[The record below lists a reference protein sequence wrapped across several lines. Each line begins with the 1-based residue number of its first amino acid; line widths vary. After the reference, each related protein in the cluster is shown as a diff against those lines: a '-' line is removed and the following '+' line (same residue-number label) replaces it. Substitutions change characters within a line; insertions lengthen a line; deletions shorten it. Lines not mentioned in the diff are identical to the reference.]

1 MLLAKSEKN
10 KHHLRV
16 YRTLNFH
23 HWNCTKKPQSF
34 DDGTME
40 CKVIIIIIIIII
52 IMLDTKNKTTIQNNK
67 IKIQS
72 HINIL

>member
-1 MLLAKSEKN
+1 
-10 KHHLRV
+10 
-16 YRTLNFH
+16 
-23 HWNCTKKPQSF
+23 
-34 DDGTME
+34 ME